1 MSNPKNVTTTSQN
14 IQSQPQRNQNSS
26 SMNNSSMSN
35 SRQPNTREHFNNNN
49 RDLICEPSSTY
60 NAARK
65 NSSGSNS
72 GGGGG
77 KTVILRNTDFVST
90 GTSPEHT
97 FYDDVPLTKLKPK
110 TRIVYDTG
118 TPEMCTQGN

>member
-1 MSNPKNVTTTSQN
+1 
-14 IQSQPQRNQNSS
+14 
-26 SMNNSSMSN
+26 MNNSSMSN
-35 SRQPNTREHFNNNN
+35 NMSKQQNTRENFNNNNRDKN
-49 RDLICEPSSTY
+49 RDLICEPSY
-60 NAARK
+60 NNTARK

-118 TPEMCTQGN
+118 TPEMCTQGNYTIFWPFNTFN